1 MNDRRLDFYIREI
14 YEMLKLFS
22 SEQFVELYNRSFS
35 EERPIST
42 KDFLAS
48 LNEQDVRT
56 EFLNRISDFEKTE
69 LKRIYGLANHIRSK
83 RR

>member
-14 YEMLKLFS
+14 YEILNLFS
-22 SEQFVELYNRSFS
+22 SEQFAELYNRSFP

-42 KDFLAS
+42 KDFSGS

-56 EFLNRISDFEKTE
+56 EFLNRLGGFEKPE
-69 LKRIYGLANHIRSK
+69 LKRIYDLANHIGSK